1 MSYYIDFGK
10 GIDTLMNIMLIGL
23 IIFVPLGM
31 WKLVE
36 VCIWLFHHVGV
47 FIK

>member
-1 MSYYIDFGK
+1 MVGGVGDALGK
-10 GIDTLMNIMLIGL
+10 MFMGMLISL

-36 VCIWLFHHVGV
+36 IIVWLVKHVHIG
-47 FIK
+47 